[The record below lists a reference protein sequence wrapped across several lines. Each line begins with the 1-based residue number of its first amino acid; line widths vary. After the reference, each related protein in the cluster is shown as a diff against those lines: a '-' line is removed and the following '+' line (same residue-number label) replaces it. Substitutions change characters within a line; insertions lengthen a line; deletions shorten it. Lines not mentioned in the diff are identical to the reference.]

1 MISTN
6 SPLEVLIA
14 IAAFIVAIGV
24 LVAVHEFGHYWV
36 ARRLGIKVLRFSI
49 GFGKALWQRT
59 GSDKDK
65 VEYVVAAIPLGGYVK
80 LLDEREGNVPEADL
94 PRAFNR
100 QPVWKRIAVLLAGPA
115 FNLFFAVF
123 LYWILFTAGVPALR
137 PIIGEV
143 APDSIAARAGLRY
156 EDQIIGVAGKP
167 TETLEQAT
175 LGILEDLTDDGTI
188 HMRVRGVDG
197 GERDLAL
204 VTGDRSRE
212 LTQPE
217 ALLPGLGFDLW
228 QPKVAAVIAT
238 VLPDSAAAKAGLQP
252 GDQIVKLDEQP
263 IADFNQLVRQV
274 KPNPGRKITLEI
286 RRGEE
291 LITVPVTIG
300 ESSAGAGG
308 GVGINARRP
317 IGLIGVTP
325 VNKPL
330 ETGRTAQD
338 MFTLQKYGVIGSVG
352 QAAAKTWDTSIFTLR
367 IVGRIVTGNVSLK
380 AISGPISIAET
391 TGFAARQGW
400 RIFLS
405 TLALISISLGVLN
418 LLPIPILD
426 GGQIVYQLAE
436 LVKGRPVSERAQLLG
451 QQIGIAMLILMM
463 TLAFYN
469 DIARHLN

>member
-1 MISTN
+1 MNLTN
-6 SPLEVLIA
+6 SPTEVLIA
-14 IAAFIVAIGV
+14 IPAFIVAIGI
-24 LVAVHEFGHYWV
+24 LVAVHEFGHFWV

-59 GSDKDK
+59 SGKDQ

-80 LLDEREGNVPEADL
+80 LLDEREGNVAPEDL

-100 QPVWKRIAVLLAGPA
+100 QPVWKRIAVLLAGPL
-115 FNLFFAVF
+115 FNLIFAVF
-123 LYWILFTAGVPALR
+123 LYWVLFIAGVPALR
-137 PIIGEV
+137 PIIGDV
-143 APDSIAARAGLRY
+143 AQDSVAARAGLRY
-156 EDQIIGVAGKP
+156 EDQIIGVGGKP

-197 GERDLAL
+197 SERDLTL
-204 VTGDRSRE
+204 DTGNRSRE

-217 ALLPGLGFDLW
+217 ALLPGLGFDIW
-228 QPKVAAVIAT
+228 QPKVPAVVAT
-238 VLPDSAAAKAGLQP
+238 VMPDTAAARAGLKE
-252 GDQIVKLDEQP
+252 GDEILKFDDRP
-263 IADFNQLVRQV
+263 IADFSQLVALV
-274 KPNPGRKITLEI
+274 KPNPGRNVTLEI
-286 RRGEE
+286 RRNGEIAA
-291 LITVPVTIG
+291 LPITIG
-300 ESSAGAGG
+300 ESNNGG
-308 GVGINARRP
+308 RRV
-317 IGLIGVTP
+317 GLIGITP
-325 VNKPL
+325 VNKPIQ
-330 ETGRTAQD
+330 TGRSAQD
-338 MFTLQKYGVIGSVG
+338 MLTLQKYGVTAAVT
-352 QAAAKTWDTSIFTLR
+352 AAAVKTWDTSLFTLR

-391 TGFAARQGW
+391 TGFAVRQGW
-400 RIFLS
+400 RTYLG

>member
-49 GFGKALWQRT
+49 GFGKPLWQRT
-59 GSDKDK
+59 AGKDQ

-80 LLDEREGNVPEADL
+80 LLDEREGNVEPAEL

-100 QPVWKRIAVLLAGPA
+100 QPVWKRVAVLLAGPL
-115 FNLFFAVF
+115 FNLVFAVF

-143 APDSIAARAGLRY
+143 TPDTIASRAGLRY
-156 EDQIIGVAGKP
+156 EDQIIAVAGKP
-167 TETLEQAT
+167 TETLEAAT

-188 HMRVRGVDG
+188 RMRVRGVDG
-197 GERDLAL
+197 DERDLSLIA
-204 VTGDRSRE
+204 GDRSRE

-217 ALLPGLGFDLW
+217 ALLPGLGFEIW
-228 QPKVAAVIAT
+228 QPKVPAVVAT
-238 VLPDSAAAKAGLQP
+238 VMPDTAAARAGLKV
-252 GDQIVKLDEQP
+252 GDEILKVDDRL
-263 IADFNQLVRQV
+263 IADFNQLVAQI
-274 KPNPGRKITLEI
+274 KPNPGRNVTLEI
-286 RRGEE
+286 RRNGEV
-291 LITVPVTIG
+291 TAVPLTIG
-300 ESSAGAGG
+300 ESSNGG
-308 GVGINARRP
+308 RRV
-317 IGLIGVTP
+317 GLIGITP
-325 VNKPL
+325 VNKPIA
-330 ETGRTAQD
+330 TGRTTQD
-338 MFTLQKYGVIGSVG
+338 MLTLQKYGPLAAVG
-352 QAAAKTWDTSIFTLR
+352 QAAAKTWDTSLFTLR

>member
-49 GFGKALWQRT
+49 GFGKPLWQRT
-59 GSDKDK
+59 GGKDN

-80 LLDEREGNVPEADL
+80 LLDEREGNVPDADL

-115 FNLFFAVF
+115 FNLIFAVF

-137 PIIGEV
+137 PLIGEV
-143 APDSIAARAGLRY
+143 APDSIAARAGMRY
-156 EDQIIGVAGKP
+156 EDQIIAVAGKP
-167 TETLEQAT
+167 TETLEAAT
-175 LGILEDLTDDGTI
+175 LGILDDLTDDGTI
-188 HMRVRGVDG
+188 NMRVRGVDG
-197 GERDLAL
+197 GERDLSL

-217 ALLPGLGFDLW
+217 ALLPGLGFDIW
-228 QPKVAAVIAT
+228 QPKVPAIVAT
-238 VLPDSAAAKAGLQP
+238 VMPDSAAARAGIKP
-252 GDQIVKLDEQP
+252 GDQILQVDEHA
-263 IADFNQLVRQV
+263 IADFNQLVGQV
-274 KPNPGRKITLEI
+274 KPNPGRKITLQI
-286 RRGEE
+286 RRAGEV
-291 LITVPVTIG
+291 TAVPLTIG
-300 ESSAGAGG
+300 ENT
-308 GVGINARRP
+308 VGSRKV
-317 IGLIGVTP
+317 GLIGITP
-325 VNKPL
+325 VNEPIQ
-330 ETGRTAQD
+330 TGRTAQD
-338 MFTLQKYGVIGSVG
+338 LFTLQKYGVIGSIG
-352 QAAAKTWDTSIFTLR
+352 QAAAKTWDTSVFTLR